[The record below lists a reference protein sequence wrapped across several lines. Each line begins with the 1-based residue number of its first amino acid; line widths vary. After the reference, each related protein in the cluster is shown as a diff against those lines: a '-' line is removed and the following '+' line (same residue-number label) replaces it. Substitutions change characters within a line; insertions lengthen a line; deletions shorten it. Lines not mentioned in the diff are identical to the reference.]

1 MNRRTGRLVGATL
14 AAILLGSVAVSG
26 AAAHGGGGASWDLL
40 RAAVATARFHST
52 DRAAK
57 AGYGPFPDGVPLHEC
72 IASLDG
78 TGAMGFHWL
87 DPDNLTTSLDPARP
101 QVLVYAPDRR
111 GRLQLVA
118 LEYVVFQ
125 DAWFKDHGDTTP
137 MLFGQMFMKTGDRL
151 HPEIPNRYEIP
162 PFWALHVWLWKY
174 NPSGLYAPFNPNV
187 SCDPGTKSGSRG
199 AAASARLASIS
210 TIDRD
215 RSRASGSVAF
225 DCTIGSA

>member
-1 MNRRTGRLVGATL
+1 MTRRGRLAGAMLT
-14 AAILLGSVAVSG
+14 AILLSSVAASG
-26 AAAHGGGGASWDLL
+26 ATAHSGGGSGWDLL

-52 DRAAK
+52 DRATK
-57 AGYGPFPDGVPLHEC
+57 AGYGPFPDGVPLHSC

-87 DPDNLTTSLDPARP
+87 DPDNLTTTLDPTKP
-101 QVLVYAPDRR
+101 QVLVYAPDRH

-137 MLFGQMFMKTGDRL
+137 MLFGQMFMKTGDRQ

-162 PFWALHVWLWKY
+162 PFWALHVWLWKA
-174 NPSGLYAPFNPNV
+174 NPSGLFAPFNPNV
-187 SCDPGTKSGSRG
+187 SCDPGTKSASRG
-199 AAASARLASIS
+199 AGVTAVASSLTGVRFGCDIASPTAALVPTRR
-210 TIDRD
+210 T
-215 RSRASGSVAF
+215 
-225 DCTIGSA
+225 